1 MPSNTT
7 TVFNGTASASM
18 REGIVTNIP
27 ISIKVMNNSVISI
40 WLDPANI
47 KNHFGDTPIFGVIF
61 KRDVGALHKG
71 MPMVN
76 KTHIST

>member
-1 MPSNTT
+1 MK
-7 TVFNGTASASM
+7 
-18 REGIVTNIP
+18 NI
-27 ISIKVMNNSVISI
+27 VISI
-40 WLDPANI
+40 WLDPAII

-61 KRDVGALHKG
+61 KRDIGALHKG